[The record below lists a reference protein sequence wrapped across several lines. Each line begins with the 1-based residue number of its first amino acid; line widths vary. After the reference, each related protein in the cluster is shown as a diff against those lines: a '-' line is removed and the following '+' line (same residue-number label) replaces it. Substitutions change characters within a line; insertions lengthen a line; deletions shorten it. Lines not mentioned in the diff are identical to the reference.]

1 MSGPVSTS
9 DAPAEPV
16 EDAPEACAMEVL
28 DGRSAEVGGFGV
40 RRVLPRRP
48 RRTVGA
54 WCFVD
59 HMGPGSVGGDRGLD
73 IGPHPHIGLQTVT
86 WLLDGAVLHRDSL
99 GSEQVI
105 RPGELNLMTA
115 GHGIAHAEETT
126 GTHTGRLHGVQL
138 WVAQP
143 AATRDGDAAFEHHAE
158 LPRVDLGDATATVLV
173 GALGGARSPAR
184 CDTDHVG
191 VDLELRGRRTVVP
204 LDPRFE
210 HALVALDGGVSVG
223 GRRLEPGHLGYLGV
237 ARDELAIDGDGDG
250 PVRVLL
256 LGGVPF
262 PEPVLMWWNYVA
274 RTRDEIT
281 SAHAEWTARA
291 ERFGEVDTAL
301 ERIDVAGPPW
311 SAA

>member
-1 MSGPVSTS
+1 MSGPVAPT

-16 EDAPEACAMEVL
+16 TDVPATCAMEVL
-28 DGRSAEVGGFGV
+28 EGRSAEVGGFGV
-40 RRVLPRRP
+40 RRVLPRRQ

-59 HMGPGSVGGDRGLD
+59 HMGPGSVRHDRGLD

-126 GTHTGRLHGVQL
+126 GTYTGRLHGVQL

-143 AATRDGDAAFEHHAE
+143 SATRDAAAAFEHPAE
-158 LPRVDLGDATATVLV
+158 LPRVELGDATATVLV
-173 GALGGARSPAR
+173 GALAGVQSPAR
-184 CDTDHVG
+184 CDTEHVG
-191 VDLELRGRRTVVP
+191 VDLALGRGRTVVP
-204 LDPRFE
+204 LEPRFE
-210 HALVALDGGVSVG
+210 HALVALDGAVSVA
-223 GRRLEPGHLGYLGV
+223 GRRLEPGHLGYLGRD
-237 ARDELAIDGDGDG
+237 RDELAIDRDAHGA
-250 PVRVLL
+250 PRVLL

-262 PEPVLMWWNYVA
+262 P
-274 RTRDEIT
+274 
-281 SAHAEWTARA
+281 
-291 ERFGEVDTAL
+291 
-301 ERIDVAGPPW
+301 
-311 SAA
+311 